1 MRRGLGDKGAI
12 VIGEEVGRI
21 PENLRRPSFAKLGL
35 GKAAAEQA
43 DHLEAGLSR
52 GFRVVG
58 RIADHDSARR
68 GEVQQV
74 EAILAD
80 SELEWRGGRLIY
92 TRGSDHAGERLSLA
106 AAFLDRVEARWNG
119 P

>member
-1 MRRGLGDKGAI
+1 LEDKGAI

-21 PENLRRPSFAKLGL
+21 RENLRRPSFAKLGL

-43 DHLEAGLSR
+43 DRLEADLSR

-68 GEVQQV
+68 EVQQV

-106 AAFLDRVEARWNG
+106 AAFLDCVEARWNG

>member
-1 MRRGLGDKGAI
+1 
-12 VIGEEVGRI
+12 
-21 PENLRRPSFAKLGL
+21 
-35 GKAAAEQA
+35 
-43 DHLEAGLSR
+43 
-52 GFRVVG
+52 
-58 RIADHDSARR
+58 
-68 GEVQQV
+68 V

-106 AAFLDRVEARWNG
+106 AAFLDCVEARWNG

>member
-12 VIGEEVGRI
+12 AIGEEVGRI

-43 DHLEAGLSR
+43 DRLEAGLSC

-68 GEVQQV
+68 GRFSKRRRSSQT
-74 EAILAD
+74 ASWNGAAD
-80 SELEWRGGRLIY
+80 ALIYMRGG
-92 TRGSDHAGERLSLA
+92 DNAEERLSLA